1 MTTQSAQPTS
11 TTAQALPDGLVL
23 QEPTLAVADLQRSL
37 AFYNGLLGM
46 TTLSSSEGR
55 ATVGAGDTPLLEL
68 VEQPGAVRQPARST
82 GLYHVAILLP
92 SKRDLARLIMH
103 LLQNNYRIGG
113 ASDHLVSE
121 AFYLDDPD
129 GNGLELYRD
138 RPRSEWPM
146 QGSQIK
152 MDTLPIDIEEFFTV
166 LRGDSEPWTGIV
178 AGTTVGH
185 MHLRVA
191 NVAAATR
198 FYRDVVGFAL
208 MVNYPGASFMAVNGY
223 HHHLGMN
230 EWQSRGASPPPAES
244 VGLRAA
250 RFRLPAQA
258 DLDALRAR
266 LVAAGAPTSDEGDVL
281 IFSDPSGNRWE
292 VTM

>member
-1 MTTQSAQPTS
+1 
-11 TTAQALPDGLVL
+11 LEL
-23 QEPTLAVADLQRSL
+23 QQPTLAVADLKRSL
-37 AFYNGLLGM
+37 AFYNNLLGM
-46 TTLSSSEGR
+46 STLSSSQGR
-55 ATVGAGDTPLLEL
+55 ATVGVGDTPLLEL
-68 VEQPGAVRQPARST
+68 IEQPGAVRQPARST

-138 RPRSEWPM
+138 RPRAEWPM
-146 QGSQIK
+146 RDSQIQ

-166 LRGDSEPWTGIV
+166 LRGDNEPWAGIA

-198 FYRDVVGFAL
+198 FYHDVVGFAL

-244 VGLRAA
+244 VGLRTS
-250 RFRLPAQA
+250 RFRLPTQA
-258 DLDALRAR
+258 DLDALRSR
-266 LVAAGAPTSDEGDVL
+266 LVAAGATTSDEGDL
-281 IFSDPSGNRWE
+281 LTFSDPSGNRWE
-292 VTM
+292 VVV